1 MKREWQLIAVHGWG
15 SDQHCWQTWQEPCK
29 KRGWLL
35 DCFERGYGENK
46 EHIPQWNSNYKHALV
61 VNSLGLHLTPNNIL
75 ANAEAVVLLAS
86 FGKFIPEGSGG
97 RALEIAIKG
106 MAQKIKMD
114 KLKELFIEFRE
125 KVAAPQP
132 VDHLPAGVEDQKISE
147 IGKMKLLKDL
157 DLLAKCQGI
166 PKSFPH
172 NSAVLIIEAEEDQIV
187 LEASK
192 AEMRKDLNKAEIIKL
207 DGIGHGLL
215 MPALAEMVLDWL
227 GKQ

>member
-1 MKREWQLIAVHGWG
+1 MKRQWQLIAVHGWG
-15 SDQHCWQTWQEPCK
+15 SDQHCWQTWREPCE

-35 DCFERGYGENK
+35 DCFERGYGESK
-46 EHIPQWNSNYKHALV
+46 EHIPQWNSKYKHALV
-61 VNSLGLHLTPNNIL
+61 VNSLGLHLTPDNIL
-75 ANAEAVVLLAS
+75 ANAEAVVLMAS

-97 RALEIAIKG
+97 RALGIAIKG
-106 MAQKIKMD
+106 MAQKIEAGEI
-114 KLKELFIEFRE
+114 KELFNEFRE

-147 IGKMKLLKDL
+147 IGKMRLLKDL

-192 AEMRKDLNKAEIIKL
+192 AEMRRELNNTEIIKL

>member
-1 MKREWQLIAVHGWG
+1 MKRQWQLIAVHGWG
-15 SDQHCWQTWQEPCK
+15 SDQHCWQTWREPCE

-75 ANAEAVVLLAS
+75 ANAEAVILLAS

-106 MAQKIKMD
+106 MAQKIKMG

-125 KVAAPQP
+125 KVAAPQL
-132 VDHLPAGVEDQKISE
+132 VGYLPAGVEDQEISE

-157 DLLAKCQGI
+157 DLLAKYQGI

-172 NSAVLIIEAEEDQIV
+172 NSAVLIVEAEKDQIV

-192 AEMRKDLNKAEIIKL
+192 AEMRRELNNAEIIKL

-215 MPALAEMVLDWL
+215 MPTLTQIVLNWL
-227 GKQ
+227 EKQ

>member
-1 MKREWQLIAVHGWG
+1 
-15 SDQHCWQTWQEPCK
+15 
-29 KRGWLL
+29 
-35 DCFERGYGENK
+35 
-46 EHIPQWNSNYKHALV
+46 
-61 VNSLGLHLTPNNIL
+61 
-75 ANAEAVVLLAS
+75 
-86 FGKFIPEGSGG
+86 
-97 RALEIAIKG
+97 
-106 MAQKIKMD
+106 
-114 KLKELFIEFRE
+114 
-125 KVAAPQP
+125 
-132 VDHLPAGVEDQKISE
+132 
-147 IGKMKLLKDL
+147 MKLLKDL

-215 MPALAEMVLDWL
+215 MPGLAEIVLDWL